1 MTKYL
6 VFTLS
11 ALMFILLLVS
21 CPQNIT
27 IESKA
32 SAQLPVPDV
41 KSSTSSLANPSS
53 QDTTNNNAII
63 TIHTTSSIQGNN
75 LNVIKQQIPGIKKTI
90 LSNIDNAILI
100 AKGSVKNAIP
110 VNVNAKII
118 NQLAH
123 GIDTTQGI
131 DMTKRLTTTEL
142 INAINATTPSFVSHF
157 VYQPV
162 RVIVD
167 NQAICSGIASPTTA
181 ACTFTIDIYN

>member
-53 QDTTNNNAII
+53 QNTTNNNAII
-63 TIHTTSSIQGNN
+63 TTHTTSYNN
-75 LNVIKQQIPGIKKTI
+75 NT
-90 LSNIDNAILI
+90 NNAITLLI
-100 AKGSVKNAIP
+100 IM
-110 VNVNAKII
+110 
-118 NQLAH
+118 L
-123 GIDTTQGI
+123 
-131 DMTKRLTTTEL
+131 
-142 INAINATTPSFVSHF
+142 
-157 VYQPV
+157 
-162 RVIVD
+162 
-167 NQAICSGIASPTTA
+167 
-181 ACTFTIDIYN
+181 